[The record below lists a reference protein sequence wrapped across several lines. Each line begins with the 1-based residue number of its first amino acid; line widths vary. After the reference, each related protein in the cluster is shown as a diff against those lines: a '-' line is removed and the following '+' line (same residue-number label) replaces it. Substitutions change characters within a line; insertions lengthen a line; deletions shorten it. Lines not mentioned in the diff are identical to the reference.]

1 MVNVPEFNLN
11 TPYELNTE
19 VAEEPLSDVELQE
32 RLNRMWRNE
41 CINDTYEPGSTFKII
56 TSSACLEEG
65 VVSLSD
71 TFSIAQDTGWWK
83 TAGSVPQG
91 GRTWAG
97 NFYTGDSE
105 FL

>member
-1 MVNVPEFNLN
+1 MCRKFNLN

-71 TFSIAQDTGWWK
+71 TIFLPRIPGGGRPQD
-83 TAGSVPQG
+83 SVPQG